1 MSETGSVSLSPDS
14 ERRIRS
20 AVTSI
25 AGVDR
30 FPTVSGIHVEAER
43 LGAQY
48 PAVSTEVVGE
58 SRAGLPIHRVRVGL
72 GERHVVVIGMPHP
85 NEPIGGLACLRLA
98 ELVAEPFGSWADY
111 TWHIIPCADPDGAVL
126 NEGWFGGP
134 FTRSTYALN
143 VYRPPFEEQFEWTFR
158 REDLTEPG
166 LPSTPESRAVM
177 SIIDE
182 VRPAVLAT
190 LYNGET
196 GGFYTYVTDPVDA
209 LADIGRMARTL
220 SGIPIERGVVE
231 LEGPLMADGVFLV
244 APNLTGGRFL
254 CSTDYAARHGTVGL
268 TVEPP
273 LWVDPRAADESPATI
288 GVGEADHRIAVA
300 RAAMRDWHEG
310 CLEVLSAEVD
320 LDTPLGRAV
329 QSDAELLAEDWVA
342 SEDSEDAGSTATV
355 AYVTSLE
362 SWLELERVR
371 TAGHVVR
378 VLASVPEPS
387 QAVRRTLEDSRGRL
401 AEWAGAAD
409 AKELQFV
416 GLDEAV
422 KCHLTATLA
431 AVEAVAQ
438 PPR

>member
-1 MSETGSVSLSPDS
+1 MSLSPDS
-14 ERRIRS
+14 ERQIRS
-20 AVTSI
+20 AVTST
-25 AGVDR
+25 AGFDR
-30 FPTVSGIHVEAER
+30 FPTVAEIHVEAER
-43 LGAQY
+43 LEAQY
-48 PAVSTEVVGE
+48 PVVTTEVVGE
-58 SRAGLPIHRVRVGL
+58 SRAGRPIDRIRVGT

-85 NEPIGGLACLRLA
+85 NEPIGSLACLRLA
-98 ELVAEPFGSWADY
+98 ELVADPFGSWADY

-158 REDLTEPG
+158 REDLSEPG

-190 LYNGET
+190 LHNGET
-196 GGFYTYVTDPVDA
+196 GGFYTYVTDPVDG
-209 LADIGRMARTL
+209 LADIGRLARTL

-231 LEGPLMADGVFLV
+231 LEGPLLADGVFLV

-273 LWVDPRAADESPATI
+273 LWVDPRAEDESPAT
-288 GVGEADHRIAVA
+288 VDAAEAGRRVADA
-300 RAAMRDWHEG
+300 RADMKVWHEG
-310 CLEVLSAEVD
+310 CLEVMSGEVD

-329 QSDAELLAEDWVA
+329 QADAELLAEDWL
-342 SEDSEDAGSTATV
+342 DSEDPEDAPSDATV
-355 AYVTSLE
+355 AYITSLE

-378 VLASVPEPS
+378 VLASIPEPS
-387 QAVRRTLEDSRGRL
+387 SSVRRTLDGSRARL
-401 AEWAGAAD
+401 VEWAGAAD
-409 AKELQFV
+409 AKGRRFV
-416 GLDEAV
+416 GLDGAV

-431 AVEAVAQ
+431 AVEADAQ